1 VWVFV
6 ILYIL
11 QVFLAPY
18 ALIRRVR
25 RLEDV
30 YLLEVIFFVMIG
42 LLPFV
47 GAAVVAL
54 SLLLDSPAFT
64 KPLIKKYETEYDV
77 KPKIK
82 KI

>member
-1 VWVFV
+1 MWVFV

-64 KPLIKKYETEYDV
+64 KPLIKKYET
-77 KPKIK
+77 
-82 KI
+82 